1 MLSSIIQKTKVFISL
16 FFTVHNLHFLYHF
29 FAKVEEKKE
38 FLTTRGRIWM
48 TIYGQLVSLWAYQV
62 DTSVVHACGPA
73 AGSIRSL
80 SRTKTGS
87 EGALARKCR
96 EMVQTGETWSQ

>member
-1 MLSSIIQKTKVFISL
+1 
-16 FFTVHNLHFLYHF
+16 
-29 FAKVEEKKE
+29 
-38 FLTTRGRIWM
+38 M

-96 EMVQTGETWSQ
+96 EMVQTGETWSQWEGTPRGYHRLQSRRKSIE

>member
-1 MLSSIIQKTKVFISL
+1 
-16 FFTVHNLHFLYHF
+16 
-29 FAKVEEKKE
+29 
-38 FLTTRGRIWM
+38 M

-96 EMVQTGETWSQ
+96 EMVQTGETWSQWEGTPLGYPRLQTRRKSIK